1 VLSPGYNSYLPLAA
15 VGPEEYRFRPRS
27 GLRGSRMKKTGLIAA
42 TLVLLGFSTFA
53 QDDKP
58 LGDVARESRACKPSQ
73 PKAAKVATND
83 DVPSSEAVGGALSPQ
98 KQHFCDEFRR
108 KNDYS
113 AEQSCS
119 LLALDMGSEYETLTA
134 RIFELGKG
142 LCAAY
147 DGRIPTNIL
156 RDSPHGAEACE
167 ASDLYARFMELWEA
181 QTKAFNA
188 AERELNAVRQEHYR
202 ELDSNLPGWN
212 KRTGPFTDPQEKQ
225 RFRDI
230 EAKYRPREE
239 EKEKVVGQM
248 RARGNRFLLDDAL
261 WEKLCDY
268 SKSSQSEPPPWRK

>member
-1 VLSPGYNSYLPLAA
+1 
-15 VGPEEYRFRPRS
+15 
-27 GLRGSRMKKTGLIAA
+27 MKKAGLIAA

-73 PKAAKVATND
+73 PEAAKVATND

-108 KNDYS
+108 KKDYS
-113 AEQSCS
+113 AEQNCS

-134 RIFELGKG
+134 RVFKLNEG

-147 DGRIPTNIL
+147 GGRIPTNIR
-156 RDSPHGAEACE
+156 RDAPHGAEACE
-167 ASDLYARFMELWEA
+167 VSELYVRFLEMWELEMN
-181 QTKAFNA
+181 AFNA

-239 EKEKVVGQM
+239 EKEKVVDRM
-248 RARGNRFLLDDAL
+248 RPRGIRFLLDQAL
-261 WEKLCDY
+261 WDNICEY
-268 SKSSQSEPPPWRK
+268 SKSSQSNTPPAGH